1 MQPLQVQQR
10 FSNTTNHN
18 YAADNDADN
27 SLDLSDWINT
37 RVLAKLGS
45 YYAPGMLKI
54 PQDHPKPN
62 SILVEFDPPENRT
75 ELYTDLLTE
84 GKYNVILDACPSL
97 NDVSLLPLIS
107 NI

>member
-1 MQPLQVQQR
+1 MQLQQR
-10 FSNTTNHN
+10 FSNTNHH
-18 YAADNDADN
+18 YVPDNESDC
-27 SLDLSDWINT
+27 SLDLSEWINT

-45 YYAPGMLKI
+45 YYAPGITK
-54 PQDHPKPN
+54 PQDHPKPK

-97 NDVSLLPLIS
+97 ADVGFQSKHSPFLL
-107 NI
+107 